1 MEEQTMKKIFYISL
15 ALLALVSCSKTA
27 TETGGGQIRFNMSIG
42 SGATK
47 ATASEFEDGDA
58 VSLYAVEYD
67 GVTPLPLQ
75 IGGNWINNE
84 KLTFDG
90 IDWSSDRTLYW
101 PEGACDFY
109 AFYPY
114 QTSIEIID
122 KYPFSVSVDQ
132 NSVRTPETLGGYE
145 ASDLLWASATNVSH
159 GSGTVNLDFHHM
171 MSKVVVRV
179 IKGDKFEGDIPS
191 DIVAHVYNT
200 VTDCKVDWT
209 NGSVEKDAFG
219 AKRTITMKKI
229 SNERFEAVL
238 VPQNIEKRTPLI
250 ELTMG
255 GIAYLLEYSLSFR
268 AGYCH
273 YIDLTLNT
281 SPDQEMI
288 EISIDAEQGGWN

>member
-1 MEEQTMKKIFYISL
+1 MKKLIYISL
-15 ALLALVSCSKTA
+15 ALFALLSCNKT
-27 TETGGGQIRFNMSIG
+27 TPEQSDTQIHFRFSLP
-42 SGATK
+42 STK

-67 GVTPLPLQ
+67 GVSRMPLQ

-84 KLTFDG
+84 KLSFDG
-90 IDWSSDRTLYW
+90 IDWTSARTLYW
-101 PEGACDFY
+101 ADGACDFY

-114 QTSIEIID
+114 QASIESIAGS
-122 KYPFSVSVDQ
+122 PFSVAVDQ
-132 NSVRTPETLGGYE
+132 NSSRTPEALGGYE
-145 ASDLLWASATNVSH
+145 SSDLLWAYAGNVSH
-159 GSGTVNLDFHHM
+159 SDGTVELDFHHM

-179 IKGDKFEGDIPS
+179 IKGAKFEGEIPD

-200 VTDCKVDWT
+200 VTDCKVDWAK
-209 NGSVEKDAFG
+209 GSVEKDAFG

-273 YIDLTLNT
+273 YVDLTLNT

-288 EISIDAEQGGWN
+288 EIAIDAEEGGWD

>member
-1 MEEQTMKKIFYISL
+1 MKKLLYIPA
-15 ALLALVSCSKTA
+15 ALLLLAACDKTVPEK
-27 TETGGGQIRFNMSIG
+27 TDNQIHFRLSIP
-42 SGATK
+42 ATK
-47 ATASEFEDGDA
+47 ATASAFESGDA

-67 GVTPLPLQ
+67 GATQMPLQ

-84 KLTFDG
+84 KITFNG
-90 IDWSSDRTLYW
+90 SAWSSARTLYW
-101 PEGACDFY
+101 ADEACDFY

-114 QTSIEIID
+114 QASVGSVE
-122 KYPFSVSVDQ
+122 KYPFSVAADQ
-132 NSVRTPETLGGYE
+132 NSARTAEALGGYE
-145 ASDLLWASATNVSH
+145 ASDLLWAYAENVSH
-159 GSGTVNLDFHHM
+159 SDGTVNLDFHHM

-179 IKGDKFEGDIPS
+179 FKGDKFEGDIPS
-191 DIVAHVYNT
+191 DIAAHVYNT
-200 VTDCKVDWT
+200 VTDCAVDWT
-209 NGSVEKDAFG
+209 KGSVEKDAFG
-219 AKRTITMKKI
+219 AKSTITMKKV

-273 YIDLTLNT
+273 YVDLTLNT

-288 EISIDAEQGGWN
+288 EISIDAETEGWD